1 MKKYNFYFLLLLT
14 LFFSSCANSIP
25 TLQERK
31 QKIESLSINENYFQK
46 NIKTSSFNIFSL
58 EKNLNSCKNKNIRV
72 YIEGDGL
79 SWVSRSVISQNPTP
93 TNPVA
98 LSLMNEDL
106 SLCKIYL
113 ARPCQYVDSMQ
124 CDKKYWTSHRFNEKI
139 IQSYNEVLDDLKI
152 QYENSDFTLIGFS
165 GGAAI
170 AGLLSSSRDDVKM
183 FISVA
188 GNLDTNKW
196 TTLHNISKLD
206 GSLNPADYTKKLE
219 NIKQYHL
226 IGNNDK
232 IIPKDI
238 FLSYFSKF
246 DKKDKVHVLYYEQN
260 HNCCWENPFKKLLL
274 EIK

>member
-14 LFFSSCANSIP
+14 LLFSACVNSIP
-25 TLQERK
+25 TVQERK
-31 QKIESLSINENYFQK
+31 EKVGTLITDKNYLQK

-58 EKNLNSCKNKNIRV
+58 EKNLNGCKNIRV

-79 SWVSRSVISQNPTP
+79 SWISRNVISQNPTP
-93 TNPVA
+93 VNPVA
-98 LSLMNEDL
+98 LYLMNEDL
-106 SLCKIYL
+106 SQCKIYL

-124 CDKKYWTSHRFNEKI
+124 CDKRYWTSHRFNSEI
-139 IQSYNEVLDDLKI
+139 IQSYNEVLDDLKT
-152 QYENSDFTLIGFS
+152 QYKNSNFILIGFS

-170 AGLLSSSRDDVKM
+170 AGLISSSRNDVMM

-206 GSLNPADYTKKLE
+206 ASLNPADFTKELE
-219 NIKQYHL
+219 SIEQYHL
-226 IGNNDK
+226 IGSNDE

-246 DKKDKVHVLYYEQN
+246 DKKDKIHVLYYEQN